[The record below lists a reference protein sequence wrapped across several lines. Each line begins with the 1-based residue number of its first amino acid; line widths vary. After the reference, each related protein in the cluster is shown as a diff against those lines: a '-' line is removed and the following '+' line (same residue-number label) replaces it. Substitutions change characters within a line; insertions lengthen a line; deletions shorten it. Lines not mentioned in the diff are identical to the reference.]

1 MGAREL
7 SGFLPR
13 RVVLRTFI
21 HDYRVSLCYRWFNVR
36 VPFVRLLCFRAKAVK
51 LLKFLTSAGVER
63 PIPDI
68 EEQDLC
74 SRSTWLFDYQKSWI
88 GLAQAAFWYRSM
100 FNGSGYFRSSDPDLW
115 NHSFR
120 PHHTAQSSLPL
131 TVTTNPM
138 VRLTF
143 KAMTRFSIVSAD

>member
-7 SGFLPR
+7 SGFLFR
-13 RVVLRTFI
+13 RVFLRPSI
-21 HDYRVSLCYRWFNVR
+21 HDYRAA
-36 VPFVRLLCFRAKAVK
+36 LLSCESCK
-51 LLKFLTSAGVER
+51 LLKFLTSAVAGWT
-63 PIPDI
+63 IPDK
-68 EEQDLC
+68 EQQDCARGPPGYSTTEHQQSRIDL
-74 SRSTWLFDYQKSWI
+74 
-88 GLAQAAFWYRSM
+88 AHAAFWCRSM

-120 PHHTAQSSLPL
+120 PHHTAQSSLSL

-138 VRLTF
+138 VRLTL